1 MKPRLAILATHP
13 VQYFVPVF
21 RGLATCPE
29 WDTRV
34 FLGCLHGV
42 DASSLDPD
50 FGLRFAWDCDLLSG
64 YAHTP
69 LTRAPLAAL
78 SGWRGAL
85 AAPGACLRL
94 LRWKPDAVLIFAY
107 SPAFITVLSLLL
119 ALRGV
124 PILLRADTSDEAF
137 DRAPWKARL
146 RDALLK
152 LYYARC
158 SRFYPIGTDSLRHYL
173 RLGVPRERLETVLY
187 AVDTSVIQ
195 PDPPDRLLPPPPP
208 SAPLRLGYVGK
219 FTPVKDPLILA
230 EALRRLDPALRDR
243 LRLEAAGDGPLREA
257 CRHAIEAV
265 LPGRSQFHGFLNQS
279 ALPAFYRGIDLLILP
294 SIQGEVWG
302 LVVNEALS
310 LGARVLVSD
319 RVGCRHDLVTDSR
332 AGWVFHAGDP
342 ASLAEALT
350 EALASWPWPRAARP
364 VPEPR
369 ALVDAVRRYRRS
381 ALAAPR
387 GRRFSGRS

>member
-34 FLGCLHGV
+34 FLGCMHGV
-42 DASSLDPD
+42 EASSFDPD

-69 LTRAPLAAL
+69 LTRSPLAAL
-78 SGWRGAL
+78 SGWRGWL
-85 AAPGACLRL
+85 AAPRAVRHL
-94 LRWKPDAVLIFAY
+94 LRWQPDAVLIFAY
-107 SPAFITVLSLLL
+107 SPAFITAVSLLL

-124 PILLRADTSDEAF
+124 PILLRADTSDEAY
-137 DRAPWKARL
+137 DRGPLKSWL
-146 RDALLK
+146 RDRLLT
-152 LYYARC
+152 LYYRRC
-158 SRFYPIGTDSLRHYL
+158 SRFYAIGSASRLHYE
-173 RLGVPRERLETVLY
+173 RLGVPRDRVETVLY
-187 AVDTSVIQ
+187 AVDTSVIP
-195 PDPPDRLLPPPPP
+195 PDPPDWIQPPPPP

-219 FTPVKDPLILA
+219 FTPVKDPLLIPR
-230 EALRRLDPALRDR
+230 ALSCLDSAALDR
-243 LRLEAAGDGPLREA
+243 LSLDTAGDGPLMEE
-257 CRHAIEAV
+257 CRHAVERL

-319 RVGCRHDLVTDSR
+319 RVGCRHDLVRDPR

-342 ASLAEALT
+342 RSLAEGLAL
-350 EALASWPWPRAARP
+350 ALASWPWPRSARA

-369 ALVDAVRRYRRS
+369 DLVDAVRRYR
-381 ALAAPR
+381 LPAPR
-387 GRRFSGRS
+387 GRP

>member
-1 MKPRLAILATHP
+1 MTHRLAILATHP

-21 RGLATCPE
+21 RGLATCRE
-29 WDTRV
+29 WDVRV

-64 YAHTP
+64 YPHTP
-69 LTRAPLAAL
+69 LTRSPLAAL

-85 AAPGACLRL
+85 AAPRACLQM

-107 SPAFITVLSLLL
+107 SPAFITVVSLLL

-137 DRAPWKARL
+137 DRSPLKGWL
-146 RDALLK
+146 RDRLLK
-152 LYYARC
+152 LYYNRC
-158 SRFYPIGTDSLRHYL
+158 SRFYPIGSDSLRHYL

-187 AVDTSVIQ
+187 AVDTSVIS
-195 PDPPDRLLPPPPP
+195 PDPPERIQPAPPP

-230 EALRRLDPALRDR
+230 KALGLLEPALRER
-243 LRLEAAGDGPLREA
+243 LRFDAAGDGPLLTECQR
-257 CRHAIEAV
+257 AIEAV
-265 LPGRSQFHGFLNQS
+265 LPGRSHFHGFLNQS
-279 ALPAFYRGIDLLILP
+279 ALPAFYRRLDLLILP

-319 RVGCRHDLVTDSR
+319 RVGCRHDLVTDPR
-332 AGWVFHAGDP
+332 AGWVFRAGDP
-342 ASLAEALT
+342 ASLAERLT
-350 EALASWPWPRAARP
+350 LALASWPWPRSARP

-369 ALVDAVRRYRRS
+369 ELVDAVRRYGLP
-381 ALAAPR
+381 ATCGGWR
-387 GRRFSGRS
+387 GRGD